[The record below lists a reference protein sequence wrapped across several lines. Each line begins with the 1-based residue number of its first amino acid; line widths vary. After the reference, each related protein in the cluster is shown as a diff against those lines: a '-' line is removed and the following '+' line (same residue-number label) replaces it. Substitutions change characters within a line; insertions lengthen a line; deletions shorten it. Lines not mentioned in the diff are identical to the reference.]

1 MSFPEYTDRSRS
13 RALNQRLMQTNVEEV
28 TSIPIHSFRSSGTT
42 ASQPPE
48 TASIPAEDRQTRV
61 KRLEDSRLSVL
72 RQETLGEETLFKQEE
87 ELIRDMM
94 ALYKECVTTTEEERR
109 KRSEERKRYV
119 STVMK
124 EVEKKEA
131 VPKAP
136 APSFGASLANKSETV
151 RLPTEKPASTPKPPA
166 PSFGDAAFG
175 GAAFGSKTENT
186 SGVFGAKTVAA
197 KPPAPSF
204 SGSFGSKSG
213 DGGVFGSKEESGS
226 LPKPVF
232 GTGSV
237 FGKPENGGL
246 FGAKPAESAPKP
258 PAPSFGNG
266 SFGAKET
273 GGLFGAK
280 PAESAPKP
288 PAPSFGNGSFGA
300 KETGGLFGAKPAESA
315 PKSPAPTIGGSGL
328 FGSTYSG
335 LFDSE
340 KDDSTKSAFSF
351 GQNGKGDVPKPPS
364 FSSSSPGLFVTKK
377 DIPK

>member
-13 RALNQRLMQTNVEEV
+13 RALKQRLMQTNVEEV

-124 EVEKKEA
+124 EVEKKDA
-131 VPKAP
+131 VPKAA
-136 APSFGASLANKSETV
+136 APSFGASLANKSETG

-166 PSFGDAAFG
+166 PSFG

-213 DGGVFGSKEESGS
+213 DGGVFGSKEGSGS

-237 FGKPENGGL
+237 FGKPENAGGL

-288 PAPSFGNGSFGA
+288 
-300 KETGGLFGAKPAESA
+300 
-315 PKSPAPTIGGSGL
+315 PAPTIGGSGL

>member
-13 RALNQRLMQTNVEEV
+13 RALKQRLMQTNVEEV
-28 TSIPIHSFRSSGTT
+28 TSIPIHSFRSSGAT

-124 EVEKKEA
+124 EVEKKDA

-151 RLPTEKPASTPKPPA
+151 RLQTEKPASTPKPPA
-166 PSFGDAAFG
+166 PSFGGAAFG

-213 DGGVFGSKEESGS
+213 DGGMFGSKEESGS

-237 FGKPENGGL
+237 FGKPE
-246 FGAKPAESAPKP
+246 
-258 PAPSFGNG
+258 
-266 SFGAKET
+266 T

-288 PAPSFGNGSFGA
+288 
-300 KETGGLFGAKPAESA
+300 
-315 PKSPAPTIGGSGL
+315 PAPTIGGSGL

-335 LFDSE
+335 LFDSK

>member
-1 MSFPEYTDRSRS
+1 MQNAKLKEMKATIQKKMSSLSPMSFPEYTDRSRS
-13 RALNQRLMQTNVEEV
+13 RALKQRLMQTNVEEV
-28 TSIPIHSFRSSGTT
+28 TSIPIHSFRSSGAT

-136 APSFGASLANKSETV
+136 APSFGASLANKSETG

-166 PSFGDAAFG
+166 PSFGGAAFG
-175 GAAFGSKTENT
+175 SAAFGSKTENT

-213 DGGVFGSKEESGS
+213 DGGVFGSKEGSGS

-237 FGKPENGGL
+237 FGKPENAGGL

-288 PAPSFGNGSFGA
+288 
-300 KETGGLFGAKPAESA
+300 
-315 PKSPAPTIGGSGL
+315 PAPTIGGSGL

-377 DIPK
+377 DISK

>member
-1 MSFPEYTDRSRS
+1 
-13 RALNQRLMQTNVEEV
+13 MQTNVEEV

-72 RQETLGEETLFKQEE
+72 RQETLSEETLFKQEE

-166 PSFGDAAFG
+166 PSFGGAAFGGAAFG

-213 DGGVFGSKEESGS
+213 DGGVFGSKEGSGS

-237 FGKPENGGL
+237 FGKPENAGGL

-258 PAPSFGNG
+258 
-266 SFGAKET
+266 
-273 GGLFGAK
+273 
-280 PAESAPKP
+280 
-288 PAPSFGNGSFGA
+288 
-300 KETGGLFGAKPAESA
+300 
-315 PKSPAPTIGGSGL
+315 PAPTIGGSGL

-335 LFDSE
+335 LFDSK

-364 FSSSSPGLFVTKK
+364 FSSSSSGLFVTKK